1 MTLEEFTDVTDF
13 PLTPEIRQLGFS
25 KVYTCFN
32 SNREQL
38 LLVEHTGIESNP
50 LQCKYDKSNFKN
62 TAKELESVLT
72 ISGVDVKDC
81 KKIHC
86 SLLKYG

>member
-25 KVYTCFN
+25 RVYTCFN

-38 LLVEHTGIESNP
+38 LLVEAYWHRKQSTSMQI
-50 LQCKYDKSNFKN
+50 
-62 TAKELESVLT
+62 
-72 ISGVDVKDC
+72 
-81 KKIHC
+81 
-86 SLLKYG
+86 